1 MINVILYPHHFS
13 ELSNVIIT
21 HTCIIPAYM
30 IREQEDNLFLTVIG
44 NTRTIKFKY
53 GLDGRKNI
61 FREDSAGDCLLDSI
75 AQTKVMQEVL
85 RDTQYVVT
93 RNAKDYLTGNL
104 FWFSPI
110 NRKDTEYNIWVV
122 EIMKHGV

>member
-1 MINVILYPHHFS
+1 MPNILLYPCHFS
-13 ELSNVIIT
+13 KYGNTLIT
-21 HTCIIPAYM
+21 HSNFILPYM
-30 IREQEDNLFLTVIG
+30 IREQEDNLFLTVMG
-44 NTRTIKFKY
+44 NTRTIEFKY

-61 FREDSAGDCLLDSI
+61 FREDYAGDSLLDSI
-75 AQTKVMQEVL
+75 AQTKIMQKVL

-110 NRKDTEYNIWVV
+110 NREDTEYNIWVM
-122 EIMKHGV
+122 EFK